1 MAFVQSNNVL
11 DVTFEASRTFFH
23 QKLEQMR
30 VNRARRKVYKQT
42 RSELISLNDREL
54 ADLGI
59 PRASIRRIAM
69 EAAYDC

>member
-30 VNRARRKVYKQT
+30 DKRARRKIYKLT
-42 RSELISLNDREL
+42 RSELIALNDRDL

-59 PRASIRRIAM
+59 PRASITRVAM